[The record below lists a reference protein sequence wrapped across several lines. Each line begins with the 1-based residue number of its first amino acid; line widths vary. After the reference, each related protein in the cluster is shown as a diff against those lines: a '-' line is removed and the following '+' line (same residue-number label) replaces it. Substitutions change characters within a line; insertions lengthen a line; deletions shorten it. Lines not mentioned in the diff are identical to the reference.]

1 MFLIKSLFLFSFSII
16 ADNITVAWLALKLNL
31 INSKKKKKKKKKEK
45 QNSTNEKKAFEKH
58 YVKIIL
64 KVITFV

>member
-1 MFLIKSLFLFSFSII
+1 MACTKTKIYKQ
-16 ADNITVAWLALKLNL
+16 
-31 INSKKKKKKKKKEK
+31 KKKKKKKKKEK

>member
-1 MFLIKSLFLFSFSII
+1 M

-31 INSKKKKKKKKKEK
+31 INAKNKKKKEK

>member
-1 MFLIKSLFLFSFSII
+1 M

-31 INSKKKKKKKKKEK
+31 INAKKKKKKKKKKKEK

>member
-1 MFLIKSLFLFSFSII
+1 M

-31 INSKKKKKKKKKEK
+31 INAKRKKKKKKKEK

>member
-1 MFLIKSLFLFSFSII
+1 M

-31 INSKKKKKKKKKEK
+31 INAKNKKKKKEK

>member
-1 MFLIKSLFLFSFSII
+1 M

-31 INSKKKKKKKKKEK
+31 INAKKKKKKKKKMKKKKKKKKKKEK